1 MTDYPLPDRLKRH
14 AVRAAAALLCSLCLC
29 ETAFCGTIPL
39 EDQRCRTTYEIF
51 VYSFCDSDADGIGDL
66 GGVRNKLDYIQDL
79 GFDQIWLMPVCPS
92 PTYHKY
98 DVTDYMA
105 IDPAYGTL
113 EDFEALISDCHERGI
128 RVITDLVLN
137 HTSSQHPW
145 FLEAAEYLK
154 SLPDGAA
161 ADASACPTLDYY
173 HFTQTPES
181 GYTQIP
187 DTSWY
192 YEARFWEG
200 MPDLNLDS
208 EAVRDE
214 IRKIL
219 SFWLEEGV
227 DGFRLDAVTSYY
239 TGNDD
244 QNIRFL
250 NWVKN
255 AADESAADLPDADGS
270 FSPYIVCE
278 AWIDQSLYAAYYAS
292 GVDSMFDFAYAGAE
306 GLLAKTVKGQV
317 SAQKFTDSLK
327 AEQELFASFSDSYV
341 NAPFYTNHDLDRS
354 AGYYAYD
361 DGSRTKFALLNLMM
375 SGNAFLY
382 YGDEIGM
389 KGSGKDENKR
399 APMMWVPEDTENP
412 SAAGMCTGPEGM
424 DSIKQKF
431 PSAAEQENDPLS
443 VLNYTKQAIAV
454 RNKYNVIRDGI
465 VIPIP
470 ELESDTVGAYRKVPG
485 SPESGPDQESVEI
498 LFNTS
503 EETQTVDLSS
513 LSDPFLTLADCL
525 CVSADPV
532 LLDEGQLTLPPFSVA
547 ILKK

>member
-1 MTDYPLPDRLKRH
+1 MTDYPLSNRLNRH

-51 VYSFCDSDADGIGDL
+51 VYSFCDSDADGTGDL

-105 IDPAYGTL
+105 IDPVYGTL
-113 EDFEALISDCHERGI
+113 EDFELLVQDCHARGI

-154 SLPDGAA
+154 SLPEGAP
-161 ADASACPTLDYY
+161 ADTSACPKLDYY

-181 GYTQIP
+181 GYAQLP

-208 EAVRDE
+208 EAVHGE

-244 QNIRFL
+244 QNIRF
-250 NWVKN
+250 
-255 AADESAADLPDADGS
+255 
-270 FSPYIVCE
+270 
-278 AWIDQSLYAAYYAS
+278 
-292 GVDSMFDFAYAGAE
+292 
-306 GLLAKTVKGQV
+306 
-317 SAQKFTDSLK
+317 
-327 AEQELFASFSDSYV
+327 
-341 NAPFYTNHDLDRS
+341 
-354 AGYYAYD
+354 
-361 DGSRTKFALLNLMM
+361 
-375 SGNAFLY
+375 
-382 YGDEIGM
+382 
-389 KGSGKDENKR
+389 
-399 APMMWVPEDTENP
+399 
-412 SAAGMCTGPEGM
+412 
-424 DSIKQKF
+424 
-431 PSAAEQENDPLS
+431 
-443 VLNYTKQAIAV
+443 
-454 RNKYNVIRDGI
+454 
-465 VIPIP
+465 
-470 ELESDTVGAYRKVPG
+470 
-485 SPESGPDQESVEI
+485 
-498 LFNTS
+498 
-503 EETQTVDLSS
+503 
-513 LSDPFLTLADCL
+513 
-525 CVSADPV
+525 
-532 LLDEGQLTLPPFSVA
+532 
-547 ILKK
+547 